1 MRFRI
6 DQTRVVS
13 EELSSVEILLGI
25 YGSEF
30 NREFQKNL
38 VVWKWIAYIHCT
50 ETTKLFQKNLV
61 VWKRNG
67 GKEKSKIYRKVSE
80 ELSSVETDIL
90 RLVWSRSGKTF
101 QKNLVVW
108 KRMPHFPFY

>member
-1 MRFRI
+1 MEILTVRFRI

-61 VWKRNG
+61 VWKLNCTTMRNI
-67 GKEKSKIYRKVSE
+67 GKTCGVSE
-80 ELSSVETDIL
+80 ELSSVEINLKDSGYGT
-90 RLVWSRSGKTF
+90 VWHCFRRT
-101 QKNLVVW
+101 
-108 KRMPHFPFY
+108 